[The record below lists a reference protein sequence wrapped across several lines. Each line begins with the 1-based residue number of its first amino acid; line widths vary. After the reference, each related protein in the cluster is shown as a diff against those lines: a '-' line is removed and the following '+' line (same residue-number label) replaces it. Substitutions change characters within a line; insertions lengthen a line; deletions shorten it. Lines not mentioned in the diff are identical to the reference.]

1 MSKSHKIQASDE
13 AWDEGLL
20 GRDEE
25 FVAVDDGADLADLD
39 AGLELQLISIRLSK
53 SLIED
58 FKNIAQIHGLGYQ
71 PLMRQALQ
79 RFAEGEKKML
89 LQATASE
96 HIKNQRQRESDR
108 ASQKAAKA
116 RQASTRA
123 PAPQHR
129 PREKKVA

>member
-1 MSKSHKIQASDE
+1 MSKTPRIPGSDE

-20 GRDEE
+20 GREE
-25 FVAVDDGADLADLD
+25 QFVAVDNGADIADLD

-58 FKNIAQIHGLGYQ
+58 FKAIAQIHGLGYQ
-71 PLMRQALQ
+71 PLMRQALH

-96 HIKNQRQRESDR
+96 HVKNQRQREADR
-108 ASQKAAKA
+108 AKRAAEKAATGPDPVDK
-116 RQASTRA
+116 
-123 PAPQHR
+123 R
-129 PREKKVA
+129 PKEKKVA